1 MYTIKFNM
9 KNSVEPEKFINPQ
22 QICKPKLRVVTMN
35 EISKMTWEYKTR
47 I

>member
-9 KNSVEPEKFINPQ
+9 KNSVEPEKFINPR
-22 QICKPKLRVVTMN
+22 KPKLRVVTMN
-35 EISKMTWEYKTR
+35 EISKMMWEYKTR